1 MAAALIPP
9 IPPDAC
15 EGSPVAAV
23 LAALAERPGAA
34 AFLVKRAGRFEPV
47 SGAESVA
54 AVLEVAAGLRAAGVR
69 PGDRVLL
76 LSENRLEWVLADLG
90 TLLAGAADVPAYP
103 TSLAPQVGE
112 ILRDSGAR
120 AAFVSSAGQLA
131 KLREAASGAATPE
144 PLVAF
149 DESAAAGGAP
159 SFSDLRA
166 RGREALAA
174 DPGLAARLLSEI
186 HPEALASIVYTS
198 GTTGVPKGVRL
209 SHRNFQANIRAAIR
223 RVPGARE
230 GEVALSILPLSHV
243 LERMAGFYGML
254 ERGVAVAYGD
264 SVLSV
269 AEDLRLVRPTVIAAV
284 PRFFQK
290 LADRVEEAIRSAP
303 PHRRALARAAF
314 AIGRAW
320 SRRIEAGR
328 RVPLPLRLA
337 RVAADALV
345 FRKIREKLGGR
356 LALAIS
362 GGAPLGADLARLFHA
377 AGVLVLEGYG
387 LTETSPV
394 IAVNGHDRFRFGTVG
409 RPLEGVEVRIAADG
423 EIEARGPNVTEG
435 YHGKPAE
442 TAEAFTPDGFLRT
455 GDVGYLDPDGFLV
468 ITDRKKDL
476 LVTSGGKKIAPAV
489 LEGRLRG
496 DPLVSEAVLLGSGRN
511 YATALVVANL
521 DAVRAA
527 LPAES
532 AAAGG
537 DGEALLQRAEV
548 RRLFSGRIAALQR
561 DQPRFARVRRFTL
574 LARPFSEEAGELTP
588 TLKVRR
594 KVVAQRHARA
604 IDAMYRGG
612 GVEVAGEEKDPD
624 RAEASEVPG

>member
-1 MAAALIPP
+1 MAAELIPP
-9 IPPDAC
+9 VPAAAR

-23 LAALAERPGAA
+23 LAALAGRPGAA
-34 AFLVKRAGRFEPV
+34 AFLVKRGGRFEPV
-47 SGAESVA
+47 SGAEAVA
-54 AVLEVAAGLRAAGVR
+54 AVLEVAAGLRAAGIR

-76 LSENRLEWVLADLG
+76 LSENRLEWALADLG
-90 TLLAGAADVPAYP
+90 TLLAGAADVPVYP

-112 ILRDSGAR
+112 ILRDSGPR
-120 AAFVSSAGQLA
+120 AAFVSSREQLA
-131 KLREAASGAATPE
+131 KLREAAAGEAAADS
-144 PLVAF
+144 LVVF
-149 DESAAAGGAP
+149 DEDAGGGGARGLG
-159 SFSDLRA
+159 DLRA

-174 DPGLAARLLSEI
+174 DPGLAARLVSEVR
-186 HPEALASIVYTS
+186 PEALASIVYTS
-198 GTTGVPKGVRL
+198 GTTGAPKGVRL
-209 SHRNFQANIRAAIR
+209 THRNFQANILAALR
-223 RVPGARE
+223 RVPEARE

-264 SVLSV
+264 SVLSL
-269 AEDLRLVRPTVIAAV
+269 AEDLRLARPTVIAAV

-290 LADRVEEAIRSAP
+290 LADRVEESIRAAP
-303 PHRRALARAAF
+303 LHRRALARAAF
-314 AIGRAW
+314 AVGRAW
-320 SRRIEAGR
+320 SRRVESGR
-328 RVPLPLRLA
+328 RLPLSLRLA
-337 RVAADALV
+337 RAVADALV
-345 FRKIREKLGGR
+345 FSRIRERLGGR
-356 LALAIS
+356 LSLAIS
-362 GGAPLGADLARLFHA
+362 GGAPLGTELARLFHA

-409 RPLEGVEVRIAADG
+409 RPLDGVEVRIAADG
-423 EIEARGPNVTEG
+423 EIEVRGPNVTEG
-435 YHGKPAE
+435 YHGRPAE

-476 LVTSGGKKIAPAV
+476 LVTSGGKKIVPAV

-496 DPLVSEAVLLGSGRN
+496 DPLVSEAVLIGSGRN
-511 YATALVVANL
+511 FATALVVANL
-521 DAVRAA
+521 DSVRSA
-527 LPAES
+527 LPAAS

-537 DGEALLQRAEV
+537 DGEALLQRSEV
-548 RRLFSGRIAALQR
+548 RKLFSERIAALQR

-588 TLKVRR
+588 TQKVRR
-594 KVVAQRHARA
+594 KAVAQRHARA

-612 GVEVAGEEKDPD
+612 GVEVAGEEREMDGAA
-624 RAEASEVPG
+624 RS